1 MKKFGIILL
10 VLLCLLQVVA
20 LPARAD
26 ETSTS
31 CNTLH
36 AGRALAEETYTGTA
50 NAVIL
55 FERNTQTLVYAHH
68 PDVSVNPT
76 GLTKLLTSLI
86 VLEEGNLGDV
96 VTVKRSTLNSVS
108 PGSVSA
114 GLKAGEEITLRDL
127 LYCVMVSSANDAA
140 AVMAEHVAGSQSA
153 FVDKMNQ
160 KATEMGLKNTQFK
173 NPNGLSAEGHFTTAH
188 ELALIMAEAMKN
200 HIVY

>member
-1 MKKFGIILL
+1 MAPAVCLNHCAGSAPYNVKDGL
-10 VLLCLLQVVA
+10 VYRATA

-108 PGSVSA
+108 PGSVHVGSTA
-114 GLKAGEEITLRDL
+114 AST
-127 LYCVMVSSANDAA
+127 VS
-140 AVMAEHVAGSQSA
+140 VC
-153 FVDKMNQ
+153 
-160 KATEMGLKNTQFK
+160 
-173 NPNGLSAEGHFTTAH
+173 PNASTTS
-188 ELALIMAEAMKN
+188 
-200 HIVY
+200 